1 MHVLGRRKKLCDGIT
16 RRDLMQ
22 VGGLSLFGGMT
33 LPRLLQAAESSSRQS
48 AGGPARSV
56 LLFNLL
62 GGPSHM
68 DMFDMKPDAPA
79 KIRGEFKPISTSQPG
94 VQICEHMPNIARWM
108 HRATLIRTVTHKYNS
123 HDPTAIMTGWDDG
136 NAQLPARRTDP
147 PDIGAICQYLGH
159 GSSDLPAAV
168 CLPNFPGA
176 GQNYRRGGPYGG
188 FLGSQYDPLFAVSD
202 PKFSREPSGKDY
214 YPVMP
219 VGEPTMPALDSLPS
233 MTADRFDRRRSIL
246 EQFDGR
252 FEAVRRGGAIE
263 RLDGFQQRA
272 FDMLCSSK
280 TRDAFDLSG
289 ESKATRDRY
298 GRNLWGSTMLVARR
312 LLERRV
318 PFVSVHQDI
327 YKHYGH
333 AYDMHVNNFG
343 MLKDF
348 NLPILDQVVPSL
360 LEDLDARGLLEST
373 LVIVM
378 GEMGRTPRVNAK
390 AGRDHWPQC
399 GFSLMV
405 GGGVKAGY
413 VHGRT
418 DKQAAYPE
426 SHPVKV
432 SDFVATIYALMGI
445 DPHMTV
451 DDRQGRPIPIA
462 HGGDPVFDVIE

>member
-1 MHVLGRRKKLCDGIT
+1 MLRVLGGRTKLCDGIT

-22 VGGLSLFGGMT
+22 VGALSLFSGMT
-33 LPRLLQAAESSSRQS
+33 LPRILRASGSTGERNAQAK
-48 AGGPARSV
+48 SV
-56 LLFNLL
+56 ILFNLL

-68 DMFDMKPDAPA
+68 DMFDMKPQAP
-79 KIRGEFKPISTSQPG
+79 KEVRGEFHPISTSLSG
-94 VQICEHMPNIARWM
+94 VQICEHLPNIARWM

-123 HDPTAIMTGWDDG
+123 HDPTAIMTGWDQG
-136 NAQLPARRTDP
+136 NAQLPAQPTDP
-147 PDIGAICQYLGH
+147 PDFGAICEYLGR
-159 GSSDLPAAV
+159 GPRDMPSAV
-168 CLPNFPGA
+168 CLPNYPGQ

-188 FLGSQYDPLFAVSD
+188 FLGSQYDPLFAVCD
-202 PKFSREPSGKDY
+202 PKFQREPPKPDY

-219 VGEPTMPALDSLPS
+219 IGEPKMPALDSLPS

-246 EQFDGR
+246 KQLDQQ
-252 FEAVRRGGAIE
+252 FEAVRSNGAIE
-263 RLDGFQQRA
+263 RLDGFQRRA
-272 FDMLCSSK
+272 FEMLCSSK

-289 ESKATRDRY
+289 ETKATRDRY
-298 GRNLWGSTMLVARR
+298 GRNLWGATMLVARR

-318 PFVSVHQDI
+318 SFVSVHQDI

-333 AYDMHVNNFG
+333 AYDMHANNFG
-343 MLKDF
+343 MLKDH
-348 NLPILDQVVPSL
+348 NLPILDQVVPAL

-378 GEMGRTPRVNAK
+378 GEMGRTPRINGK

-399 GFSLMV
+399 GFSLLF
-405 GGGVKAGY
+405 GGGIKQGN
-413 VHGRT
+413 VHGTT

-432 SDFVATIYALMGI
+432 SDFVATIYELMGI

-451 DDRQGRPIPIA
+451 SNNQGRPSYIA
-462 HGGDPVFDVIE
+462 QGGDPVFDVIA